1 MKKLWIFAF
10 LLVMI
15 SGCAKSEAVGK
26 IVTVSAAD
34 VLTRLDEK
42 EDFVL
47 VIGTTTCTSCQ
58 SFHETMAAYIED
70 HAISLF
76 LLQIDN
82 EPLVEADNGEE
93 VRRDFLMLCDRLM
106 PIESTPTVIW
116 IKGGEMVNAHVG
128 AMELDA
134 LHQSNQAYGLID

>member
-1 MKKLWIFAF
+1 M
-10 LLVMI
+10 
-15 SGCAKSEAVGK
+15 
-26 IVTVSAAD
+26 T
-34 VLTRLDEK
+34 
-42 EDFVL
+42 
-47 VIGTTTCTSCQ
+47 
-58 SFHETMAAYIED
+58 AYIED

-116 IKGGEMVNAHVG
+116 SKGGEMVNAHVG

>member
-47 VIGTTTCTSCQ
+47 VIGTTT
-58 SFHETMAAYIED
+58 
-70 HAISLF
+70 
-76 LLQIDN
+76 
-82 EPLVEADNGEE
+82 
-93 VRRDFLMLCDRLM
+93 
-106 PIESTPTVIW
+106 
-116 IKGGEMVNAHVG
+116 
-128 AMELDA
+128 
-134 LHQSNQAYGLID
+134 

>member
-47 VIGTTTCTSCQ
+47 T
-58 SFHETMAAYIED
+58 AYIED